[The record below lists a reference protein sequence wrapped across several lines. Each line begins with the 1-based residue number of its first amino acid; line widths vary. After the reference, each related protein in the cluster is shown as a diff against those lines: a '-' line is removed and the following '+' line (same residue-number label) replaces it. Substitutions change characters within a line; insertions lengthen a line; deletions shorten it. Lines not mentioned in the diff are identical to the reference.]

1 MSSTDLSLVAR
12 VGAVLLLVG
21 LAWVSGVVGGEG
33 NRRGYSEGQTSKQNT
48 GVGTREVLSQGG
60 SALREETSTSGR
72 PSEVKGT
79 SEGRGDALTVFGE
92 VAAGWRSAT
101 PKPFEKYLRKGKVRL
116 DFGEG
121 GPRGGLF
128 ARSQAYYLIAGYL
141 KGTQTLHLGFAKI
154 SDGAKGNSEPYAL
167 LERTYRDRDG
177 VSRKEV
183 VVITLALDD
192 GAWVIAELRVI
203 PAK

>member
-1 MSSTDLSLVAR
+1 MISISLESVAR

-21 LAWVSGVVGGEG
+21 LVWYSGVVGGEG
-33 NRRGYSEGQTSKQNT
+33 NRRGYSDGQASKQKT
-48 GVGTREVLSQGG
+48 GVGTREDLPTGD
-60 SALREETSTSGR
+60 SAVREETPTPGQ
-72 PSEVKGT
+72 PSQLAV
-79 SEGRGDALTVFGE
+79 SSQGRGHALTVFRE
-92 VAAGWRSAT
+92 VEAGWRSAT

-128 ARSQAYYLIAGYL
+128 ARSQAYYLIASYL
-141 KGTQTLHLGFAKI
+141 KGTQTLRIGFAKV
-154 SDGAKGNSEPYAL
+154 SDGSQGNTGPFAF

-177 VSRKEV
+177 IVRREMVFVS
-183 VVITLALDD
+183 LARDD
-192 GAWVIAELRVI
+192 GSWMIAEVRVI

>member
-1 MSSTDLSLVAR
+1 MISTSLNIVAR

-21 LAWVSGVVGGEG
+21 LVWASGAVGGEG
-33 NRRGYSEGQTSKQNT
+33 NRRGYSEGQTSKQKA
-48 GVGTREVLSQGG
+48 GVGTREVLPQGG
-60 SALREETSTSGR
+60 SGLRAETSTQGR

-79 SEGRGDALTVFGE
+79 SEGRGDALTVFRE

-141 KGTQTLHLGFAKI
+141 KGTQTLQIGFTKM
-154 SDGAKGNSEPYAL
+154 SDGARGNGEPYAM
-167 LERTYRDRDG
+167 LERSFRDRDG

-183 VVITLALDD
+183 VIITLALDE
-192 GAWVIAELRVI
+192 GSWVIAEVRVI